1 MLNQMSRFVTGMHH
15 VLWTFPDKIIEQRI
29 APGALLHTVFPA
41 QTKVHTWPQGAELP
55 RFILQVLKQT
65 RTGRG
70 DKWHIGLPLE
80 YFTLVN
86 FSLPQ
91 AAGESLDQAVRYAL
105 MRHVPFDLNATY
117 TDYRLLRED
126 DQLEIAAVVAQKDM
140 VDPIIDAC
148 AQSNIG
154 VRSIFPS
161 LVFWALASEDGGY
174 LLHARGQTEV
184 VLSQEGRI
192 PLHLMFRPSA
202 QEDEQSFAHRGA
214 TLLENIPDKPDT
226 VHIAGSDDSGLSSLD
241 PLVAAFAHTRQ
252 ENSLPS
258 VSASFLTSAP
268 YSISLL
274 SSAVKKQEKTVRL
287 LRISGFVF
295 LLLSLMAFPLAD
307 LLGTMRYKDRLEDR
321 VDTVQRQV
329 QEVESIRNENQRLIQ
344 FFEMLAQK
352 VQSQPRAA
360 HILKETTE
368 VIPETAWLYSFHY
381 ADKQVRIQGEGDSAT
396 AVLEALENSP
406 MFENVQFDSPVQK
419 SGSRDRF
426 KIVAKV
432 VL

>member
-1 MLNQMSRFVTGMHH
+1 MSRFVAGMHH

-41 QTKVHTWPQGAELP
+41 QTKVHTWPQGAELS

-65 RTGRG
+65 RTGRN

-86 FSLPQ
+86 FTLPQ
-91 AAGESLDQAVRYAL
+91 AAGENLDQAVRYAL
-105 MRHVPFDLNATY
+105 MRHVPFDLTATY
-117 TDYRLLRED
+117 TDYRLMREGD
-126 DQLEIAAVVAQKDM
+126 LLEIAAVVTQKEM
-140 VDPIIDAC
+140 VDPVLEAC
-148 AQSNIG
+148 AQAGIA

-161 LVFWALASEDGGY
+161 LVFWSLASEDGGY
-174 LLHARGQTEV
+174 LLHAREQTEV
-184 VLSQEGRI
+184 VLRQEGRV
-192 PLHLMFRPSA
+192 PLHLVFHPSV
-202 QEDEQSFAHRGA
+202 QEEEESFAHRGA
-214 TLLENIPDKPDT
+214 TLLENISDKPDT
-226 VHIAGSDDSGLSSLD
+226 LHILGRNAAELSHLD
-241 PLVAAFAHTRQ
+241 PLLSIFDHTQ
-252 ENSLPS
+252 QDDNLPS
-258 VSASFLTSAP
+258 VSVSFLASAP
-268 YSISLL
+268 YSVSLL
-274 SSAVKKQEKTVRL
+274 SSAVQKQEKTVRL
-287 LRISGFVF
+287 LRVSSFAF
-295 LLLSLMAFPLAD
+295 LCLAVLCIPLAD
-307 LLGTMRYKDRLEDR
+307 LLGTMRYKDRLEDK
-321 VDTVQRQV
+321 VNAVQQQV
-329 QEVESIRNENQRLIQ
+329 QELEAIRNENQRLIQ

-360 HILKETTE
+360 YLLKEMTE

-381 ADKQVRIQGEGDSAT
+381 ADQRVRIQGEGDSAT

-406 MFENVQFDSPVQK
+406 VFENVQFDSPVQK